1 MEKLK
6 SLSARA
12 KRKLAITGGAVAIIA
27 AVIAV
32 SISRDAV
39 AGFSLAVGSTALLVT
54 LTQLIKP
61 KPELTLRFFA
71 EGRATECLVT
81 PPARYPGLD
90 LARIIE
96 NERTAA
102 MSTLPVQPRP
112 NRAGSAL
119 ANYDRIIAASTG
131 AHVSAD
137 QRQEFHARVEAHL
150 REVGEY
156 LELYEQ
162 RRHTS
167 GLEIN
172 AEVKLDNAG
181 EAQATNIRVRLLF
194 SVADFEELDD
204 DQERLPDAPEGPR
217 WRHPFDRPY
226 LGVARDLGR
235 MLLPRT
241 IRQQALTP
249 RGGLAG
255 PTYSREAERLIVEY
269 SAGHVGAA
277 VWDRSRYAFELQA
290 MRSGDHDVEYQ
301 LSADG
306 LEPTTGTLTITLRE
320 PEPQAPPITQLKDL
334 PELD

>member
-102 MSTLPVQPRP
+102 MSTLPVEPRP

-172 AEVKLDNAG
+172 AEVQLDNAG

-194 SVADFEELDD
+194 RSRTSKSSTTT
-204 DQERLPDAPEGPR
+204 ERGCPTRPR
-217 WRHPFDRPY
+217 VPAGDIHST
-226 LGVARDLGR
+226 GR
-235 MLLPRT
+235 TSGLHA
-241 IRQQALTP
+241 ISGACSS
-249 RGGLAG
+249 RGGAG
-255 PTYSREAERLIVEY
+255 SR
-269 SAGHVGAA
+269 H
-277 VWDRSRYAFELQA
+277 
-290 MRSGDHDVEYQ
+290 
-301 LSADG
+301 
-306 LEPTTGTLTITLRE
+306 
-320 PEPQAPPITQLKDL
+320 
-334 PELD
+334 